1 MVKRKIHRRTPLQ
14 HKVLF
19 KEHKQNMENTFS
31 SLTLEIHKEFS
42 SLTGLLLGGLGFL
55 CGRGSTVTVL
65 RLVALLVVVSPRR
78 SGAPSGHANSDSD
91 GHFEGS
97 FLLAC
102 DRHVDCRG
110 VVVVIFF
117 ACFLAELNVV
127 REE

>member
-65 RLVALLVVVSPRR
+65 RLVALLVLLVVVLSRN
-78 SGAPSGHANSDSD
+78 GASGHANSDSD

-110 VVVVIFF
+110 VVVVIFL
-117 ACFLAELNVV
+117 LASWQS
-127 REE
+127 